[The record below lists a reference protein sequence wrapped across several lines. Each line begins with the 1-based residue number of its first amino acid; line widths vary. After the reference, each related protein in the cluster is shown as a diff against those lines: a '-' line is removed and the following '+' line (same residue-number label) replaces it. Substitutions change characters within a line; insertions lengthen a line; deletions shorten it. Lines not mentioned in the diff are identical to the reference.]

1 MKIPNPWPYHPLTRY
16 TCRGPQGETVL
27 IVSTKER
34 EIEVGECDEVVMEP
48 VKATGRGGKI
58 AVIGPARIWSRDFG
72 LLDIEDHVKK
82 RQIEIEE
89 AELKMKQRKDRERSK
104 PAPQEKPVKIEQS
117 LDIGGT
123 MELGKT
129 LEL

>member
-16 TCRGPQGETVL
+16 TCRGPQGETV
-27 IVSTKER
+27 VVTSTRER
-34 EIEVGECDEVVMEP
+34 EIEVPECDEVVMEP
-48 VKATGRGGKI
+48 VKATGRGGKVS
-58 AVIGPARIWSRDFG
+58 VIGQARIWSRDFG

-89 AELKMKQRKDRERSK
+89 AELKAKQRRDRERSK
-104 PAPQEKPVKIEQS
+104 PAPQEKPVQIEQS
-117 LDIGGT
+117 LDIGGK
-123 MELGKT
+123 MELGGT